1 MSSVITFNSVNDACE
16 KFLLIADLLSHQT
29 VTIVGKF
36 DELYS
41 ILNNIVKHSDYE
53 LYDIDFR
60 DTCIDGYDGEFCLT
74 LDDENHIW
82 VEKCLRFDGDG
93 NKKALLLD
101 GVIFGYKDIDDSILD
116 QNTDVVLFDINDE
129 EQKKKTDKRNKQKE
143 ELEKIFDK
151 YFTFLFLD
159 N

>member
-29 VTIVGKF
+29 VAIVGKF
-36 DELYS
+36 DELYP

-101 GVIFGYKDIDDSILD
+101 GVIFGYKDIDDDIIAENQD
-116 QNTDVVLFDINDE
+116 IILFDINDE
-129 EQKKKTDKRNKQKE
+129 KQKRELEKRNKQRE
-143 ELEKIFDK
+143 ELEKILDM
-151 YFTFLFLD
+151 YYDFLFS
-159 N
+159 

>member
-1 MSSVITFNSVNDACE
+1 MSSVITFNSVHDACE
-16 KFLLIADLLSHQT
+16 KFLLIADILSSQT
-29 VTIVGKF
+29 VTIVGNF

-41 ILNNIVKHSDYE
+41 ILNNIVKRSDYE

-101 GVIFGYKDIDDSILD
+101 GVIFGYKDIDDDIIAENQD
-116 QNTDVVLFDINDE
+116 IILFDINDE
-129 EQKKKTDKRNKQKE
+129 KQKRELEKRNKQRE
-143 ELEKIFDK
+143 ELEKILDM
-151 YFTFLFLD
+151 YYDFLFS
-159 N
+159 